1 MWEAGLVVVLKRS
14 MGSVSYAGMDTWVRG
29 RVGFR
34 VRARAR
40 VRARISSTRYA
51 GMDQTLTRSHS
62 PLTGELRGHGQP
74 CLLQREHRHAP
85 RRRQVFVRRAAGRP
99 RLTARGPRLRRRNV
113 TRASLLVGGAPAA
126 HKVFGRLRPR
136 LRVLGPTVPTLFAGR
151 TGTPSRPWTGTQ
163 VHSLQCT
170 AALGLRRYRVGFFA
184 L

>member
-1 MWEAGLVVVLKRS
+1 MPVVRVWEAGLVVVLKRS

-126 HKVFGRLRPR
+126 HKVFGRVFVLDYGF
-136 LRVLGPTVPTLFAGR
+136 LGPTDFLFAGR
-151 TGTPSRPWTGTQ
+151 TGTPSRPWGRAHRYTRFC
-163 VHSLQCT
+163 VR
-170 AALGLRRYRVGFFA
+170 LRFRP
-184 L
+184 